1 MQTIE
6 NSQDIQIPVTKFYSQ
21 KLILEIASYPTKQVS
36 FWIHSMNSYEDG
48 NIEMVVADEK
58 TDELRNVALTP
69 KQITDAFVSG
79 VQLGLCHCSGYA
91 LEDLDNHDACSADLI
106 LQMAVYGEIVWG

>member
-1 MQTIE
+1 MKTVE
-6 NSQDIQIPVTKFYSQ
+6 NSQDVQIPVTKFYSQ
-21 KLILEIASYPTKQVS
+21 KLILEIASYPISQVS
-36 FWIHSMNSYEDG
+36 FWIHSMKSYENG
-48 NIEMVVADEK
+48 NIEMVVVDEK
-58 TDELRNVALTP
+58 TDKLRNVALTA

-79 VQLGLCHCSGYA
+79 VGLGLCHCSGYA